1 MKTTIEMHGYE
12 IVISE
17 TEEGLLTVQAMKDGE
32 VVEEFE
38 LEGGEDHPGMESG
51 DEDEMMPFG
60 GEEEGDLGE
69 EEEMGEEEME
79 MGEEEEEMGE
89 EEMEMGEEEEEM
101 GEEEEEEGKL
111 ESFNSFVRRKNRR

>member
-38 LEGGEDHPGMESG
+38 LEGGEDHPGMEG
-51 DEDEMMPFG
+51 EEDEMMPFG
-60 GEEEGDLGE
+60 GEEESDL
-69 EEEMGEEEME
+69 
-79 MGEEEEEMGE
+79 GEEEEEMGE
-89 EEMEMGEEEEEM
+89 EEEEMGEEEEEM
-101 GEEEEEEGKL
+101 GEEEEEEKEEESKL

>member
-38 LEGGEDHPGMESG
+38 LEGGEDHPGMEHTG

-60 GEEEGDLGE
+60 GEEEEEEDLGE
-69 EEEMGEEEME
+69 EEE
-79 MGEEEEEMGE
+79 EEMG
-89 EEMEMGEEEEEM
+89 
-101 GEEEEEEGKL
+101 EEEGKL

>member
-38 LEGGEDHPGMESG
+38 LEGGEDHPGMEGTEG

-60 GEEEGDLGE
+60 GEEESDLGE
-69 EEEMGEEEME
+69 EEE
-79 MGEEEEEMGE
+79 
-89 EEMEMGEEEEEM
+89 EMGEEEEEM
-101 GEEEEEEGKL
+101 GEEEEEMGEEEEEMGEEEEEGKL
-111 ESFNSFVRRKNRR
+111 ESFNSFVKRKNRR